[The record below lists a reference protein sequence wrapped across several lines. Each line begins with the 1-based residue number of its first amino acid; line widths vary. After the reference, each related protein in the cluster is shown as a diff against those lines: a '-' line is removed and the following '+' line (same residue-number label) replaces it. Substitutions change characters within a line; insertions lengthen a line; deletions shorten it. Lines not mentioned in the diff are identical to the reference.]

1 MTDETNEELP
11 LTREA
16 LYELAWSKPMTSIGK
31 QYGVSSSYLAR
42 VYTRMNVPR
51 PAPGYWAKVEAGK
64 KVRKPPLPE
73 ARPEDEIEWDRHHAG
88 RIRSRPK
95 PQAPS
100 SKPRL
105 SNTSKK
111 KPGTHRL
118 INGAR
123 AHFEKSRKT
132 FNGYLRPY
140 KRLLVDIIVSEKALA
155 SGLKIAN
162 ELFLSIEDCGYRVTL
177 ETPDAY
183 FTRPK
188 IDEREQ
194 SKDDNRYENH
204 WCPQRNTLV
213 HVGTVAFGL
222 TLIEVSNNVKTQYI
236 DGEYIP
242 INELT
247 AAQKRYQRHTW
258 TSDRDVPTGSFYL
271 QVYSPYQGTEWVQR
285 FQIDPEKSTTKIG
298 QQIAK
303 ALHRACPEVLDQI
316 DAAEQ
321 ERQRQQK
328 EWEEMKAR
336 WERERVE
343 ELHAKANSESMSMLH
358 KLISDWAEAER
369 IYAFFAD
376 LRSAVSSL
384 PESERPSLTARIE
397 EAEKF
402 IAKESPLESLR
413 QWKSPAE
420 IIQEKESERDGI
432 ILP

>member
-1 MTDETNEELP
+1 MTDETQEELP
-11 LTREA
+11 LSREA

-64 KVRKPPLPE
+64 KVTQPPLPE
-73 ARPEDEIEWDRHHAG
+73 ARPEDELEWDRHHTG
-88 RIRSRPK
+88 RLRARPK
-95 PQAPS
+95 PRAPS
-100 SKPRL
+100 AAPRIAK
-105 SNTSKK
+105 SSKK
-111 KPGTHRL
+111 KAGTHRL

-123 AHFEKSRKT
+123 AHFEKSREP

-140 KRLLVDIIVSEKALA
+140 KKILVDLIVSEKSLIA
-155 SGLKIAN
+155 GLKTAN
-162 ELFLSIEDCGYRVTL
+162 GLFHAFEDCGYRVTL
-177 ETPDAY
+177 ERPDTY
-183 FTRPK
+183 FVRPK
-188 IDEREQ
+188 IDDREQ
-194 SKDDNRYENH
+194 PKDDNRYENH

-236 DGEYIP
+236 DGKYIP
-242 INELT
+242 VSELT

-258 TSDRDVPTGSFYL
+258 TSDKDVPTGRFHL
-271 QVYSPYQGTEWVQR
+271 QVYSPYQGTEWVKR
-285 FQIDPEKSTTKIG
+285 FPIDPKKGITGIG

-303 ALHRACPEVLDQI
+303 ALHRACPEILDQI
-316 DAAEQ
+316 DAAEK
-321 ERQRQQK
+321 ERQRQKK

-336 WERERVE
+336 WEQERIE
-343 ELHAKANSESMSMLH
+343 ELHAKATSESMRLLD

-369 IYAFFAD
+369 IHAFLSE
-376 LRSAVSSL
+376 LRGAVSNL
-384 PESERPSLTARIE
+384 PENERPALTARIE

-402 IAKESPLESLR
+402 ISHESPLESLK

-420 IIQEKESERDGI
+420 IIEKKESERGGI
-432 ILP
+432 LLP